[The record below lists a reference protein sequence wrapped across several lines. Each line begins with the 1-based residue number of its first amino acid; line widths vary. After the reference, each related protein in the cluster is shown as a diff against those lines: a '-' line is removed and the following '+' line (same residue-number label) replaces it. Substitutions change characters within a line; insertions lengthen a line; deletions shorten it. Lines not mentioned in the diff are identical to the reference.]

1 MCNVDVHWMTVDV
14 HVDVDS
20 RGTYVTGATKKNVF
34 ATHRRDVFFFF
45 ALVNPHSNNFDKSMA
60 AAVQY
65 FFCIGKS
72 IQQQLC
78 TRSPPVP
85 SG

>member
-34 ATHRRDVFFFF
+34 ATHRRDVFFF

-65 FFCIGKS
+65 FF
-72 IQQQLC
+72 LHW
-78 TRSPPVP
+78 
-85 SG
+85 